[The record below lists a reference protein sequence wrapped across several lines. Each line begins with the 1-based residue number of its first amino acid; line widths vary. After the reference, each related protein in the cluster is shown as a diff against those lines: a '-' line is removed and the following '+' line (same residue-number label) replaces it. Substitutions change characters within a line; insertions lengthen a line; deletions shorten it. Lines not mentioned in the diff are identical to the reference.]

1 MRYLPKSPQE
11 RHEMLD
17 SMGFESA
24 EELFAQIPEP
34 LRLKRPLDIPP
45 GQSEY
50 EIIDYF
56 RALARENTARDEGA
70 EQDLASA
77 SFLGAGVY
85 RHYRPVVIDSLVT
98 RGEFLTAYTPYQAE
112 ISQGSLT
119 AIFEFQTMI
128 CQLTGMDVANASMYD
143 GSTAV
148 PEAAMMAVRITKRD
162 KVLVAQS
169 VHPEYRQVLDTY
181 RRHQEIP
188 VESVAYDAE
197 TGGIDF
203 DDLEAKLSD
212 EVAAVI
218 VQSPNFFGV
227 IEDARRTA
235 ELARSHGALLV
246 VVFTEAVSL
255 GLLEPPREADIV
267 IGELQSFAHPPSY
280 GGPFV
285 GVLAAKQKYIRQM
298 PGRLVGETVDSKG
311 NRAFCLTL
319 ATREQ
324 HIRRAK
330 ATSNICT
337 NQALVALMAT
347 VYMTVFGKRGL
358 RELAEQNLAK
368 AHYLAGEIEKRGGR
382 QVFSGPFFN
391 EFVVGGG
398 DTDVN
403 HRAQEV
409 GIIGGL
415 DLGRF
420 YPELEGALLLCATEM
435 NRREHMDR
443 YAESFG
449 EVH

>member
-1 MRYLPKSPQE
+1 
-11 RHEMLD
+11 MLD
-17 SMGFESA
+17 SMGLESA
-24 EELFAQIPEP
+24 DELFAQIPEP
-34 LRLKRPLDIPP
+34 LRLKRPLEIPA

-56 RALARENTARDEGA
+56 RSLAAENVSCDGGP

-85 RHYRPVVIDSLVT
+85 RHYRPVVIDPLVT

-112 ISQGSLT
+112 ISQGTLT
-119 AIFEFQTMI
+119 TIFEFQTMI

-162 KVLVAQS
+162 KILVAES

-181 RRHQEIP
+181 RRHQKIP
-188 VESVAYDAE
+188 AELVAYDAE

-203 DDLEAKLSD
+203 DDLEAKLGED
-212 EVAAVI
+212 VAAVI

-227 IEDARRTA
+227 VEETRRAA
-235 ELARSHGALLV
+235 ELAHSQGALLV

-255 GLLEPPREADIV
+255 GLLEPPSEADIV
-267 IGELQSFAHPPSY
+267 VGELQSFAHPPSY

-298 PGRLVGETVDSKG
+298 PGRLVGETVDSEG

-347 VYMTVFGKRGL
+347 VYMAVFGKQGL
-358 RELAEQNLAK
+358 RELAEQNLSK

-382 QVFSGPFFN
+382 RVFLGPFFN
-391 EFVVGGG
+391 ECVVRAEGAGA
-398 DTDVN
+398 DVN
-403 HRAQEV
+403 RRARKV

-420 YPELEGALLLCATEM
+420 YPELDGALLVCATEM
-435 NRREHMDR
+435 NRRADMDR
-443 YAESFG
+443 YAASFG
-449 EVH
+449 VAG